1 MQWMEILMLTV
12 GVALIVTMI
21 CTGSAPRPFRLS
33 RQGRNSDGTRL
44 TVFLACL
51 TANREKCPAD
61 RRFLGS
67 VVYTCR

>member
-12 GVALIVTMI
+12 GVALIVTLI
-21 CTGSAPRPFRLS
+21 CTEQRAQAFRLS
-33 RQGRNSDGTRL
+33 LQGQNSDGTRL
-44 TVFLACL
+44 TVLLACL

-61 RRFLGS
+61 RRFPGS